1 MANKT
6 QLKRLEEGVDNW
18 NKWRQ
23 TNRNRKI
30 NLSGIKIGDAQLEGV
45 NLAGAD
51 LEGADFA
58 NSNLNGADLSDAN
71 LKNCSLFSAELRK
84 ANLNGAD
91 LSSGYLNCANLR
103 EAQLLDANLSYAYLV
118 GASLQQ
124 ADLSRSRLRHANLIQ
139 ADFSGAQ
146 LHGAEIVR
154 SNLLEAIFT
163 GATMAETTLTQLDL
177 STTVDLEWV
186 VHHAPC
192 QIDDYTLGHGVL
204 PEAFLRGCGL
214 QDDVIETL
222 VDAKKPAKLPSS
234 CFISYAEADVE
245 FAVRLHDTLQSAG
258 IRCWMT
264 PEKSESVGK
273 LIIENGQLN
282 RVFDKLVLV
291 VSKNSLSSE
300 WIEQEVTAVLAR
312 ESAEEDQILLPIA
325 LDNSAEGFN
334 KEWFDKLKKQHDVI
348 KFINWN
354 EKVEFVRALAVLMK
368 KLK

>member
-1 MANKT
+1 MVNKR
-6 QLKRLEEGVDNW
+6 QLNRFEQGVDDW

-30 NLSGIKIGDAQLEGV
+30 NLSEIKIGDAQLEGI
-45 NLAGAD
+45 NLAGAN
-51 LEGADFA
+51 LEGAVFT
-58 NSNLNGADLSDAN
+58 NSNLNDADLSNAN
-71 LKNCSLFSAELRK
+71 LKNCSLFSAELRR

-91 LSSGYLNCANLR
+91 LSNGYLNCANLR
-103 EAQLLDANLSYAYLV
+103 EAQLRDANLSYTYLV

-124 ADLSRSRLRHANLIQ
+124 VDLSRSRLRHANLIQ

-163 GATMAETTLTQLDL
+163 GATMGETVLTQLDL
-177 STTVDLEWV
+177 SAVVDLEWV

-192 QIDDYTLGHGVL
+192 HIDYYTLSHGVL

-214 QDDVIETL
+214 PDDVIETL
-222 VDAKKPAKLPSS
+222 VEAKKPKKLPAL

-245 FAVRLHDTLQSAG
+245 FGIRLHDTLQSAG
-258 IRCWMT
+258 FRCWMASEESKSI
-264 PEKSESVGK
+264 EK
-273 LIIENGQLN
+273 LTTENDQLN

-291 VSKNSLSSE
+291 VSKDALNSD
-300 WIEQEVTAVLAR
+300 WIEREVNAVLTR
-312 ESAEEDQILLPIA
+312 EQAEEEEILLPIDI
-325 LDNSAEGFN
+325 DNSTEGFGS
-334 KEWFDKLKKQHDVI
+334 EWLNNLKKQHEI
-348 KFINWN
+348 IHFNNWN
-354 EKVEFVRALAVLMK
+354 EKVGFVRALEVLVK